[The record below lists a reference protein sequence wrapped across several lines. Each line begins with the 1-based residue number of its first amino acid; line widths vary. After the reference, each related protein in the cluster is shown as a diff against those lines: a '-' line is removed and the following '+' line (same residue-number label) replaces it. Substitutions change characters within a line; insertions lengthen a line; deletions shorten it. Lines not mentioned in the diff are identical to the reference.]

1 MRWFV
6 SRLGSKEM
14 AARKKTKKKA
24 SKPETEPAI
33 PGATK
38 ARAQTAGFCE
48 AITCWGFGREKVVF
62 GG

>member
-1 MRWFV
+1 
-6 SRLGSKEM
+6 M
-14 AARKKTKKKA
+14 AARKKTSKKA

-33 PGATK
+33 PGTTK
-38 ARAQTAGFCE
+38 RMRQTAGFRE